1 MIYLLLG
8 IGFVVIFSCMLILNN
23 SIKKWM
29 LILNN
34 NIKELEQILI
44 NISVKE
50 TKIEEML
57 QSKDNVFESSNE
69 DILKAIRN
77 TYPHM
82 MEDD

>member
-1 MIYLLLG
+1 MIYLLAG
-8 IGFVVIFSCMLILNN
+8 IGFVFIFSCMLILNN
-23 SIKKWM
+23 SIKKYM

-50 TKIEEML
+50 TKIEKML

-82 MEDD
+82 TEDN

>member
-23 SIKKWM
+23 SIK
-29 LILNN
+29 
-34 NIKELEQILI
+34 ELDQILI
-44 NISVKE
+44 NILVKE
-50 TKIEEML
+50 VKIEEML
-57 QSKDNVFESSNE
+57 KSKNNVSESSNE

-82 MEDD
+82 TEDN